1 MKDCGHC
8 DICEGKQDSVI
19 DTKDIKKEILEA
31 VLMMGQIRVP
41 ELVLRYHVSVKE
53 QVLEYTRELIDD
65 GILIVEHDYLM
76 VKKK

>member
-1 MKDCGHC
+1 
-8 DICEGKQDSVI
+8 
-19 DTKDIKKEILEA
+19 LEA

-53 QVLEYTRELIDD
+53 QVLEYTRELMDD